1 MYFTFD
7 LRNLHKSKF
16 CLLSNS
22 ESKNS
27 TQPIFSPFSMASLYV
42 GYGLDINVQKYYAH
56 FTTSTPW
63 IKHCSGAQNLII
75 YVYDFIVQDVC
86 NFQLFLLFSPLL
98 TYIANGS
105 SRIGSG
111 VENSCSR
118 RFFFVAQAGWTNNK
132 NKQKKEEEQEAT
144 MKHKIIPSNRVKD
157 FDNGGFR
164 LASMNHQRARSL
176 Y

>member
-16 CLLSNS
+16 CLLNVLKHYTNS
-22 ESKNS
+22 ESKNT
-27 TQPIFSPFSMASLYV
+27 TQPIFPPFFMTSLYV

-75 YVYDFIVQDVC
+75 YVYDFTVQDVC
-86 NFQLFLLFSPLL
+86 NFQLFLLFSPPL

-132 NKQKKEEEQEAT
+132 TSRRRKKNKKRLWSIKLFQVTEWKIWT
-144 MKHKIIPSNRVKD
+144 MGVS
-157 FDNGGFR
+157 
-164 LASMNHQRARSL
+164 A
-176 Y
+176 